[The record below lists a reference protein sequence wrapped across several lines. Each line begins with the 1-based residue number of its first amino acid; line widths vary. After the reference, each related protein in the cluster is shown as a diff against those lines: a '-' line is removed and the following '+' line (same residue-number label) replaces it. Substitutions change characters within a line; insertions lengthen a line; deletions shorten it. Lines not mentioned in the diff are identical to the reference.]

1 MGNIGAEPSF
11 QIIFPNIIFHFLSVK
26 NNIFCEAS
34 TKNML
39 QNDTHLIFTN
49 SSTYMMD
56 NPQVLGIFSL
66 ST

>member
-1 MGNIGAEPSF
+1 MGNIGAGPSF
-11 QIIFPNIIFHFLSVK
+11 QIIFPNIIFYFFSVK

-39 QNDTHLIFTN
+39 QNDTHLVFTN

-56 NPQVLGIFSL
+56 TLQVLGIFLL